1 MEGGINEW
9 SIEDF
14 GGSRNI
20 LNDTT
25 VVDTFVQICRMYNI
39 KSETSCQPWTWVLML
54 CQYRLISCN
63 KWSTLV
69 GNIDNREGHV
79 CVDAGSIWETFSQ
92 FYCVLKTVLKKR
104 NLSLKEKNSAS

>member
-25 VVDTFVQICRMYNI
+25 VVDTFN
-39 KSETSCQPWTWVLML
+39 PL
-54 CQYRLISCN
+54 
-63 KWSTLV
+63 
-69 GNIDNREGHV
+69 
-79 CVDAGSIWETFSQ
+79 
-92 FYCVLKTVLKKR
+92 
-104 NLSLKEKNSAS
+104 